1 MKKEEFKDFIENE
14 QPKEMG
20 LKDVFKGIKLDVNLK
35 ESAQKFSQGAS
46 DKVNSILAMRKKMF
60 KQEVEK
66 ELKKEIE
73 KETLNTEAN
82 EVNDEAKKEEA
93 KEETKKEET
102 PKIPKF
108 SIRD

>member
-1 MKKEEFKDFIENE
+1 
-14 QPKEMG
+14 
-20 LKDVFKGIKLDVNLK
+20 
-35 ESAQKFSQGAS
+35 
-46 DKVNSILAMRKKMF
+46 MF

-108 SIRD
+108 SIRDWLRMKTDSITSSVNEKYPRVYKVGSYMKEVWDETFPNEKWKINSKIEERKAKA